1 MNAAVGALL
10 RHPFRFA
17 TLALLLEAAA
27 ALAGFGWNPDGLQ
40 AVTRYSGRVGLLW
53 FALVF
58 SISPLHQW
66 RPREWTRLALRRR
79 RQLGLAFGYHHLV
92 HLALVL
98 GYLQATGRPLDPS
111 RAAGGVLGYVIVV
124 AMMLTSSDAAVARL
138 GTPNWR
144 RLHRTGLWY
153 LWVAFLLT
161 YVPRLQGKVENA
173 GGGTAEFVACFSLV
187 LALALLRGAAF
198 LSRRRRDA
206 GTVPTG

>member
-1 MNAAVGALL
+1 MRTPVGALL

-17 TLALLLEAAA
+17 TLALLLEAAVA
-27 ALAGFGWNPDGLQ
+27 VGGFGWNLDGLQ

-58 SISPLHQW
+58 SISPLHRL

-98 GYLQATGRPLDPS
+98 SYLQASGRDLDPS
-111 RAAGGVLGYVIVV
+111 RAAGGVLGYVLVV
-124 AMMLTSSDAAVARL
+124 AMMLTSSDAAVATF
-138 GTPNWR
+138 GAHNWR
-144 RLHRTGLWY
+144 RLHRAGLWY

-161 YVPRLQGKVENA
+161 YLPRLQGKVENA
-173 GGGTAEFVACFSLV
+173 GGGMAEFTACISLV
-187 LALALLRGAAF
+187 LAIALLRGAAL
-198 LSRRRRDA
+198 LSPRPGA
-206 GTVPTG
+206 GIPTPG